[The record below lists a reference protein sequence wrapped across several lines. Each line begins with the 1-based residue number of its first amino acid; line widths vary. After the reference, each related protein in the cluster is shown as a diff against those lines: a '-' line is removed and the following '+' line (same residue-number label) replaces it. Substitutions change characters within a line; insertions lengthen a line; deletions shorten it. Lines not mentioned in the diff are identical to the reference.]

1 MASAGQASERQIYD
15 YFGNKDRLFD
25 VVLESDSVA
34 INEATLPITSM
45 NLAARPTGFKCELLG
60 REPIG
65 HIIRRPSRENVVN

>member
-1 MASAGQASERQIYD
+1 
-15 YFGNKDRLFD
+15 
-25 VVLESDSVA
+25 VLESDSVA